1 MQNPG
6 GTKGVIYRIMKAR
19 GMFFSPVLSGTTS
32 AILFSE

>member
-19 GMFFSPVLSGTTS
+19 GMFFSPV